1 MEVVKSQFGK
11 GGMMDRIIRVDL
23 ANQKIIEEMAP
34 KELNPLGG
42 RALIDRILS
51 MEVDPSIHP
60 LSRENK
66 LIFAPGLFAGTSVPN
81 SGRLS
86 VGAKSPLTSG
96 IKEAN
101 SGGTLATRLARLGIK
116 ALILEGRSKSGAQM
130 IVVKKDSISIV
141 SAEDYAG
148 FGNYEASRRIREQF
162 GNHVALA
169 SIGPCGEMMMSAATI
184 AISDTNGF
192 PSRHC
197 ARGGLGAVM
206 GSKHIKAIVV
216 DDKGGSSQR
225 PLNRDSFR
233 AAVKEATEIIKN
245 NPRTSFFRSK
255 GTPGL
260 IPIDNARGSL
270 PTRNYRLGSFDRFQ
284 GLGAERMVELI
295 KERGGK
301 MGHACMPGCIVRCS
315 TIFHDKEKAYL
326 TSALEYETLAML
338 GSNLEI
344 DDMDTVASMDRKCD
358 DYGLDTIEIGATLGV
373 LGETDYFDFGD
384 KNKALA
390 LIDEIGSGTLLGR
403 IMGQGVYVTCRVFGI
418 DRVPA
423 VKGQALPAHS
433 ARSMKGL
440 GVTYATSPQGADH
453 TAGFVAEDPLSPEGQ
468 VERSLQAQINMLLM
482 DSLGLCYFCFLMGNI
497 GLFTR
502 LINALLGLNM
512 READVLNISKKAL
525 REEIDFNVKAGI
537 PVNNFSLPKFL
548 ESEPLFPTNE
558 VFDVPKDEIRRIFD
572 SIL

>member
-1 MEVVKSQFGK
+1 
-11 GGMMDRIIRVDL
+11 MDRIIRVDL

-233 AAVKEATEIIKN
+233 AAVKEAIA
-245 NPRTSFFRSK
+245 PHFSV
-255 GTPGL
+255 
-260 IPIDNARGSL
+260 
-270 PTRNYRLGSFDRFQ
+270 Q
-284 GLGAERMVELI
+284 
-295 KERGGK
+295 
-301 MGHACMPGCIVRCS
+301 
-315 TIFHDKEKAYL
+315 KA
-326 TSALEYETLAML
+326 
-338 GSNLEI
+338 
-344 DDMDTVASMDRKCD
+344 
-358 DYGLDTIEIGATLGV
+358 
-373 LGETDYFDFGD
+373 
-384 KNKALA
+384 
-390 LIDEIGSGTLLGR
+390 
-403 IMGQGVYVTCRVFGI
+403 
-418 DRVPA
+418 
-423 VKGQALPAHS
+423 
-433 ARSMKGL
+433 
-440 GVTYATSPQGADH
+440 PQ
-453 TAGFVAEDPLSPEGQ
+453 V
-468 VERSLQAQINMLLM
+468 
-482 DSLGLCYFCFLMGNI
+482 
-497 GLFTR
+497 
-502 LINALLGLNM
+502 
-512 READVLNISKKAL
+512 
-525 REEIDFNVKAGI
+525 
-537 PVNNFSLPKFL
+537 
-548 ESEPLFPTNE
+548 LFPLIMQEE
-558 VFDVPKDEIRRIFD
+558 VCQHEITV
-572 SIL
+572 